1 MEKQSKHVEASER
14 RIILQIKSHPENE
27 YLFLGTAGGAQ
38 HPYLFRV
45 IIQWFENTIMW
56 CRNTFF

>member
-14 RIILQIKSHPENE
+14 MIILQIKSHLENE

-38 HPYLFRV
+38 HPYLLRV
-45 IIQWFENTIMW
+45 IIQWF
-56 CRNTFF
+56 